1 MSAPEL
7 FDPLEGPSGGWPDA
21 AEMERA
27 YLEAFAQAGSQ
38 ALISNLRTRAL
49 GLASGGRVFPV
60 TVNDAEYGDAY
71 VCLPHTAYSLYAKA
85 ELGIVDVGPGKPALG
100 LVADIAGALLKAAA
114 VNRIVHLGNWML
126 STNLHGGWRGE
137 GLDAMRDQL
146 IARFP
151 DHLLAV
157 RSVNAWSDPELL
169 EALRAR
175 GWRLTPARQVYVTD
189 DLERDWAPR
198 KDTRRDLKL
207 MARTPLRLERL
218 ESLGPGDARRIAELY
233 DLLYL
238 QRYSRLN
245 PAFTPAFIEMTCR
258 RRILDYAGFRD
269 EDGRLV
275 AVVGCFT
282 RGGVLTTP
290 IVGYD
295 TRQPRELGLYRLAS
309 ALLARMAQQS
319 GARLNGSAGAASFK
333 RLRGAR
339 PVIEYTAYF
348 IDHLSAPRRAVMA
361 GLERLLNAVV
371 VPIMQERGL

>member
-1 MSAPEL
+1 
-7 FDPLEGPSGGWPDA
+7 
-21 AEMERA
+21 MERA
-27 YLEAFAQAGSQ
+27 YLEAFARAGSE
-38 ALISNLRTRAL
+38 ALISNLRTRVL
-49 GLASGGRVFPV
+49 GLRSGGLIFPV

-85 ELGIVDVGPGKPALG
+85 ELQIVNAGPWTPALG
-100 LVADIAGALLKAAA
+100 LIADATGALLKVAA

-137 GLDAMRDQL
+137 DLDAMRKRL
-146 IARFP
+146 IEDFP

-157 RSVNAWSDPELL
+157 RSVNAWSDAELFGT
-169 EALRAR
+169 LRAG
-175 GWRLTPARQVYVTD
+175 GWRLLPARQVYVTD
-189 DLERDWAPR
+189 DLNQDWEPR
-198 KDTRRDLKL
+198 KNTRRDLEL
-207 MARTPLRLERL
+207 MARTPLRRERL
-218 ESLGPGDARRIAELY
+218 ERFGPGDAERIAELY

-245 PAFTPAFIEMTCR
+245 PAFTPAFIEMTCTHR
-258 RRILDYAGFRD
+258 VFDYAGFRD
-269 EDGRLV
+269 EDGRLE

-295 TRQPRELGLYRLAS
+295 TRRRREAGLYRLAS
-309 ALLARMAQQS
+309 ALYAQMAQDRS
-319 GARLNGSAGAASFK
+319 ARLNGSAGAASFK

-348 IDHLSAPRRAVMA
+348 VDHLSAPRRAVIA
-361 GLERLLNAVV
+361 GLERLLNCVA